1 MFGLGSSK
9 KKHQKSL
16 SSHDLDILNQGGF
29 TDVKAIK
36 DLHEALRVS
45 KAIVKKKEDD
55 LAETMKQR
63 QELDKLRKIK
73 EENDL
78 IIERLRKEEE
88 DEHMKRKGEVM
99 ERTEMSQVRVDI
111 TQPTMCLVDRF
122 ESHRAG
128 TYMKNVVIS
137 NKAPPER
144 ELNLSRL
151 RTYKAENEYARI
163 SLNDIEPFDLMSEFV
178 DLPIIRALPDGIL
191 TDQKPY
197 VLVSDIFIHYM
208 PMDTFFS
215 TSFVV
220 DFFINDFRKTENVA
234 VRHFP
239 LSHTGGYN
247 VLFSLDYCVRTVDL
261 KYLTL
266 SISTSLNSFKKNVA
280 WASVKTNISLTFMD
294 FPIKTSMQETMGV
307 LHLSDSDLQDF
318 ISDPRHSD
326 GVITPEAFKLLKQA
340 HKRGDIEKMNQN
352 VDDRKEMNQAKTT
365 FEKQDGTVAVADL
378 MRDMREDALKKQR
391 EQNQGTSVKSIPSAM
406 KKSPKSKPM
415 SPPAPSVKD
424 ESDEDISPGDSL
436 SQVSDDGTIDLPRNP
451 PVGQKRTVNF
461 GHSD

>member
-1 MFGLGSSK
+1 MFNLGSRRRRSEK
-9 KKHQKSL
+9 AL
-16 SSHDLDILNQGGF
+16 SPEDVDLLVKGGF
-29 TDVKAIK
+29 TNPKSIK
-36 DLHEALRVS
+36 NVDEALKLS
-45 KAIVKKKEDD
+45 KEIVNRRNDQEV
-55 LAETMKQR
+55 ERMKQEKEL
-63 QELDKLRKIK
+63 QELRRIK
-73 EENDL
+73 EENDM
-78 IIERLRKEEE
+78 IIEKKMKEEE
-88 DEHMKRKGEVM
+88 EEMLKRKGEVM
-99 ERTEMSQVRVDI
+99 ERTEMSQIRVDI

-151 RTYKAENEYARI
+151 RTFKAENEFARI
-163 SLNDIEPFDLMSEFV
+163 SLNDIAPFDLSSEFT
-178 DLPIIRALPDGIL
+178 DIPITQALPEGIL
-191 TDQKPY
+191 INQKPY

-220 DFFINDFRKTENVA
+220 DFFINDFRKVENVA

-247 VLFSLDYCVRTVDL
+247 ILFSLDYCVRTIDL

-266 SISTSLNSFKKNVA
+266 SISTSLNSFKKNIA
-280 WASVKTNISLTFMD
+280 WASVKTNVSLTFMD

-307 LHLSDSDLQDF
+307 LHLSDSDLQDYV
-318 ISDPRHSD
+318 SDPRHSD
-326 GVITPEAFKLLKQA
+326 GVITPEAFKLLRQA

-352 VDDRKEMNQAKTT
+352 VDDRKEIDQAKTT
-365 FEKQDGTVAVADL
+365 FEKQDGTVAVSDL
-378 MRDMREDALKKQR
+378 MRDMRENALRMQR
-391 EQNQGTSVKSIPSAM
+391 EQNQSSSSEPRQSSM
-406 KKSPKSKPM
+406 KKQKSVRPM

-424 ESDEDISPGDSL
+424 ESDDDVAPGDSL
-436 SQVSDDGTIDLPRNP
+436 SQVSEEESINLPRNP
-451 PVGQKRTVNF
+451 PAGLKKTVNF
-461 GHSD
+461 GKSD